1 MEDVRLVT
9 EQVAP
14 HRDYDHRLMGYNN
27 DPSTIFAGVQ
37 RVLQLT
43 EERVSARLHEG
54 PPSAK

>member
-27 DPSTIFAGVQ
+27 DPSTTFADIQ
-37 RVLQLT
+37 RVLQLA
-43 EERVSARLHEG
+43 EEHVSARLHEG
-54 PPSAK
+54 PVAAK